1 MSTTRLDEITIFLIT
16 NLFTSKLNALGISN
30 LPTAISTVR
39 AAFADNKKKQ
49 KGRLVYAAGI
59 FNSLV
64 VVSGLTGKW
73 PYLIKTNAIANILN
87 GVKESIAARKNAESL
102 SEAEVESQQVH
113 RKRSII
119 SNFFK
124 SRFFSS
130 RKDSDPK
137 KDITASTGEKNAT
150 DNSSSATIDDTS
162 TDSTDAQATKA
173 NDSST
178 KSSLKNRFFSSR
190 KSSKESVSTSASTT
204 SSQDETTK
212 ESKHRRKKTVRKAKA
227 LLAGK
232 RESSMDDIIWGV
244 FQIALVFFDVG
255 RWQAIGHAWMVF
267 LLHALEET
275 WLNDKL
281 THKQKMRKFGYL
293 TVTAYFSGRLVY
305 K

>member
-1 MSTTRLDEITIFLIT
+1 MSTTRLDEITIFLVT

-39 AAFADNKKKQ
+39 AAFADGKKKQ

-64 VVSGLTGKW
+64 VVSGLTGRW

-130 RKDSDPK
+130 HKDSDTK
-137 KDITASTGEKNAT
+137 KDTIASTKETNAT
-150 DNSSSATIDDTS
+150 DSSSSVTADEMPTES
-162 TDSTDAQATKA
+162 TGSQATKA

-178 KSSLKNRFFSSR
+178 NSSLKSRFFSSR
-190 KSSKESVSTSASTT
+190 KSSKESVSTSASN
-204 SSQDETTK
+204 SSSSEERTNEK
-212 ESKHRRKKTVRKAKA
+212 RRRKKTVKKAKS

-232 RESSMDDIIWGV
+232 RESSMDDVIWGV
-244 FQIALVFFDVG
+244 FQIALVVFDVG

-267 LLHALEET
+267 LLHVLEET
-275 WLNDKL
+275 YLNDEL

-293 TVTAYFSGRLVY
+293 TVTAYVSGRLVY